1 MYVLLIAFMSL
12 NKNKKI
18 LKIRKKLDILDNKML
33 NIIKIRT
40 NLVHQVLQNK
50 TSKKQIV
57 DKKRINVIL
66 KNIKKKSIKKK
77 LDVKL
82 TQHIWTNMIRAYID
96 FEYRKFKKK

>member
-1 MYVLLIAFMSL
+1 MSL

-18 LKIRKKLDILDNKML
+18 RKIRKKLDILDNKLL

-40 NLVHQVLQNK
+40 ALVHKILMNK
-50 TSKKQIV
+50 KTKNQII
-57 DKKRINVIL
+57 DRKRINVIL

-77 LDVKL
+77 IDTEL
-82 TQHIWTNMIRAYID
+82 TKRIWGNMIKAYIN

>member
-1 MYVLLIAFMSL
+1 MYILLIAFMSL

-18 LKIRKKLDILDNKML
+18 LKIRKKLDILDSKML

-82 TQHIWTNMIRAYID
+82 TRRIWSNMINAYID

>member
-1 MYVLLIAFMSL
+1 MSL

-18 LKIRKKLDILDNKML
+18 LKIRKKLDILDSKIL

-40 NLVHQVLQNK
+40 NLVHQVLLNK

-82 TQHIWTNMIRAYID
+82 TRRIWSNMINAYID

>member
-1 MYVLLIAFMSL
+1 MSL

-18 LKIRKKLDILDNKML
+18 LKIRKKLDVLDNKML

-40 NLVHQVLQNK
+40 NLVHQVLRNK
-50 TSKKQIV
+50 TSKKQII
-57 DKKRINVIL
+57 DKKRISVIL

-77 LDVKL
+77 LDIKL
-82 TQHIWTNMIRAYID
+82 TQSIWSNMIKAYID

>member
-1 MYVLLIAFMSL
+1 MSL
-12 NKNKKI
+12 IKNKKI
-18 LKIRKKLDILDNKML
+18 LKIRKKLDILDSKML

-57 DKKRINVIL
+57 DKKRIKVIL
-66 KNIKKKSIKKK
+66 ENIKKKSIKKK
-77 LDVKL
+77 IDVKL
-82 TQHIWTNMIRAYID
+82 TRSIWLNMIKAYID

>member
-1 MYVLLIAFMSL
+1 MSL

-18 LKIRKKLDILDNKML
+18 LKIRKKLDILDSKML

-77 LDVKL
+77 LDVTL
-82 TQHIWTNMIRAYID
+82 TRSIWSNMIKAYID

>member
-1 MYVLLIAFMSL
+1 MSL

-82 TQHIWTNMIRAYID
+82 TQHIWSNMIKAYID

>member
-1 MYVLLIAFMSL
+1 MYILLIAFMSL

-57 DKKRINVIL
+57 DKKRIKTIL
-66 KNIKKKSIKKK
+66 SKIKKKSINQKIDPKI
-77 LDVKL
+77 
-82 TQHIWTNMIRAYID
+82 TNRIWKNMIWSYINY
-96 FEYRKFKKK
+96 ERRNFKKK

>member
-1 MYVLLIAFMSL
+1 MSL

-50 TSKKQIV
+50 TSKKQII

-82 TQHIWTNMIRAYID
+82 TQHIWSNMIKAYID
-96 FEYRKFKKK
+96 FEFRKFKKK

>member
-1 MYVLLIAFMSL
+1 MSL
-12 NKNKKI
+12 NKNKKK
-18 LKIRKKLDILDNKML
+18 LKIIKKLDILDSKML

-57 DKKRINVIL
+57 DKKRISVIL
-66 KNIKKKSIKKK
+66 KNIEKKSIKKK
-77 LDVKL
+77 LDIKL
-82 TQHIWTNMIRAYID
+82 TKSIWSNMIKAYID